1 MTYFIHRNGI
11 TEQMRFLRQQ
21 PHNMRHV
28 PFDFELRAV
37 MIRRAIIDF
46 SVSMAIILGM
56 VGIGIFYG

>member
-11 TEQMRFLRQQ
+11 TEQMRFIRQQ
-21 PHNMRHV
+21 THSMRHV

-37 MIRRAIIDF
+37 MVRRAIIDF
-46 SVSMAIILGM
+46 SVATAVIVSG